1 MKSSIRTKFSLGM
14 IFLFM
19 IILVLSVFSGFYVNK
34 LSKKTGAILKE
45 NYLSVVY
52 ARDMSEGTDIISQEI
67 TRSYL
72 MRKSS
77 DSSLIQIQLSIINK
91 ALQAEKNN
99 ITEPGEGEL
108 VTKIEYRFK
117 EYCDSVMKFM
127 KPKSSENILWLQN
140 ISGDL
145 HQQLVFL
152 SQMNGNAIQAKT
164 EDAKTS
170 AKNAWA
176 QMTFLGTICF
186 LIALTFT
193 YNFASFF
200 NKRFFQLYNGI
211 KELVASNYDQR
222 LHFEG
227 KDEFYEIS
235 LVINEMAEKLSKCD
249 QKTAAILR
257 VNDEEE
263 ISSRDVKQLKEMLS
277 RIKSIEEQ
285 AAALISRFE
294 KS

>member
-34 LSKKTGAILKE
+34 LSNKTGAILKE

-52 ARDMSEGTDIISQEI
+52 ARDMSEGTVIISQEI
-67 TRSYL
+67 TRSFL
-72 MRKSS
+72 MRKSP
-77 DSSLIQIQLSIINK
+77 DSLLIQLQLGIIDK
-91 ALQAEKNN
+91 ALQDEKNN

-108 VTKIEYRFK
+108 VTKIEYGLK
-117 EYCDSVMKFM
+117 EYSDSVKKFM
-127 KPKSSENILWLQN
+127 KSKSSENILWLQN
-140 ISGDL
+140 KSGDL

-164 EDAKTS
+164 EDAKIS

-211 KELVASNYDQR
+211 KEIAASNYDQK

-235 LVINEMAEKLSKCD
+235 LVFNEMAEKLNREE
-249 QKTAAILR
+249 QKMAVTLQD
-257 VNDEEE
+257 NKHTE
-263 ISSRDVKQLKEMLS
+263 ISSKDVRELKEMLS

-285 AAALISRFE
+285 ATALISRFE